1 MHRFGVSDARKGRKW
16 QCSIVFPH
24 RVWWSFIEV
33 GFYLVYFEFFG
44 QFLANGGASGEDVSG
59 GGERKLSLHKP
70 GVELGDELL
79 VLHV

>member
-1 MHRFGVSDARKGRKW
+1 MHRFRVSNARKGRKW
-16 QCSIVFPH
+16 QHSVVFPC
-24 RVWWSFIEV
+24 RVWRSFVEV
-33 GFYLVYFEFFG
+33 GFYSVYFEFFG
-44 QFLANGGASGEDVSG
+44 QFLANGGASGKDVSG